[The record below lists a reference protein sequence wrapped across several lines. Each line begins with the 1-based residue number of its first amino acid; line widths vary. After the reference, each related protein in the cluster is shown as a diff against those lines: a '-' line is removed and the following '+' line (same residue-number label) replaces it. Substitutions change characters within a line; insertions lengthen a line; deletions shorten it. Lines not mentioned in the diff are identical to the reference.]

1 MGMSGRM
8 FSHLLAY
15 SLTRRHLEN
24 QLAEG
29 IRAYVRLYY
38 DTYTDATTIEPGS
51 LRLLERL
58 VESLDYPGDVD
69 VEEIVREEEAMLND
83 GGGVRSDSDGSVH
96 QVCTYPPEVD
106 VP

>member
-1 MGMSGRM
+1 MGLNFFLWSV
-8 FSHLLAY
+8 A
-15 SLTRRHLEN
+15 RRRYERDLSDG
-24 QLAEG
+24 L
-29 IRAYVRLYY
+29 RAYVRLYY
-38 DTYTDATTIEPGS
+38 DTYTDATCIEPGS
-51 LRLLERL
+51 LRILESL
-58 VESLDYPGDVD
+58 VQSLDYPGGMD